1 MEKIWEKVNEY
12 VDFFNK
18 LRIREALKTAM
29 DISDLSNKYI
39 HNTAIWEKTIEKSRL
54 DNSLFILANVIR
66 LTALLLEP
74 FVPTL
79 SAKIYFILNIDR
91 KPEHE
96 ALLGKLV
103 ESKSSGEILKLID
116 QGHEIRT
123 PIPLITQSN
132 LKSPKCG

>member
-1 MEKIWEKVNEY
+1 MWEKVNDY
-12 VDFFNK
+12 VDYFNK

-54 DNSLFILANVIR
+54 ENSLFILVNVIR

-74 FVPTL
+74 FIPTL
-79 SAKIYFILNIDR
+79 SAKVYFILNIDR

-96 ALLGKLV
+96 CLLGKLV
-103 ESKSSGEILKLID
+103 DGKKPGEILKLID
-116 QGHEIRT
+116 QGHEIRM
-123 PIPLITQSN
+123 PIPLVTQSK
-132 LKSPKCG
+132 LISPEHR